1 MPSHALDAPPPVTNC
16 HTFSDPL
23 PPRALRTLWMAP
35 NPPHLLA
42 KMIYCIA
49 FKSLGTLWYLI
60 VVASDLYP
68 KHECNVI
75 VKFADDR
82 YLLVGSNHFS
92 TATEEFE
99 HISAWTM
106 KNNLGLNPNKTREPI
121 VVRKGQKSIISPP
134 LIIPGA
140 SRVSSIRVLGVT
152 VSSDLVMGQHLDEV
166 LATCASSMYALRGL
180 RSHGLPHSAI
190 HKIARM
196 TTVSSLM

>member
-1 MPSHALDAPPPVTNC
+1 
-16 HTFSDPL
+16 
-23 PPRALRTLWMAP
+23 
-35 NPPHLLA
+35 
-42 KMIYCIA
+42 
-49 FKSLGTLWYLI
+49 
-60 VVASDLYP
+60 
-68 KHECNVI
+68 
-75 VKFADDR
+75 
-82 YLLVGSNHFS
+82 
-92 TATEEFE
+92 
-99 HISAWTM
+99 M

-196 TTVSSLM
+196 TTVTTLVPDGRLFNCPFP